1 MCGDEGPATLPSRA
15 ARLELALRR
24 HEFVVKKA
32 TGRMRPERL
41 QYLIWQGR
49 QQRRR
54 KRPIASLKKRLSAP
68 PKRRPIAL
76 LQRRQNDW
84 LQRKLSVSL
93 RGTLEVK
100 EEDATRKAAEAD
112 LAR

>member
-1 MCGDEGPATLPSRA
+1 
-15 ARLELALRR
+15 
-24 HEFVVKKA
+24 
-32 TGRMRPERL
+32 MRPERL
-41 QYLIWQGR
+41 QKLIWQVK

-54 KRPIASLKKRLSAP
+54 KRPSASLKRRLSAS
-68 PKRRPIAL
+68 PKRRPSAL
-76 LQRRQNDW
+76 LQRRQNDR

-93 RGTLEVK
+93 RRMLEVK